1 MTTCGVDL
9 CGRSLHPGT
18 ATGRSLRLEPLSFW
32 GGTDLTTGTITDERH
47 PQRGM
52 EISGRVLVMR
62 TGRGSSSSSS
72 VLAEQLRTGVGPAA
86 IVLAEPDA
94 IIVVGA
100 IVAAELYRRFL
111 PVVQLTAEQLDT
123 LPDDHVVSVHAGP
136 TTARV
141 RFVPHAGAPSEG
153 ADGYGPS

>member
-1 MTTCGVDL
+1 MTTSGVDL
-9 CGRSLHPGT
+9 RGRSLHPGT
-18 ATGRSLRLEPLSFW
+18 ATGRTRRVEPLSFW
-32 GGTDLTTGTITDERH
+32 GGTDLTTGTITDQRH
-47 PQRGM
+47 PQRGK

-86 IVLAEPDA
+86 IILTEPDA

-100 IVAAELYRRFL
+100 IVAAELYERFL
-111 PVVQLTAEQLDT
+111 PVVQLAAEQFDR

-136 TTARV
+136 TAAGIWVAR
-141 RFVPHAGAPSEG
+141 RESGRT
-153 ADGYGPS
+153 